1 MTVVKLEEKKTEYW
15 KVISRTRKS
24 GRIAETVRK
33 RIEGTWERFDEDV
46 ILEALQIHMQRYPM
60 YRETYTVGIMRNLQR
75 QKAETGMVRKDN
87 PFNRLEQNDYDFD
100 ELEKELLAN

>member
-1 MTVVKLEEKKTEYW
+1 MTKLEEKKAAYW
-15 KVISRTRKS
+15 KAISRTRKS
-24 GRIAETVRK
+24 GRIADSVRQ

-46 ILEALQIHMQRYPM
+46 VLEALQIHMQRYPM

-75 QKAETGMVRKDN
+75 QKAATGKARQDN
-87 PFNRLEQNDYDFD
+87 PFNRIEQNNYDFD

>member
-1 MTVVKLEEKKTEYW
+1 MVKLEEKKAEYW
-15 KVISRTRKS
+15 KVISPRTRKS
-24 GRIAETVRK
+24 GRIAESVRK
-33 RIEGTWERFDEDV
+33 RIESTWDRFDEDV

-75 QKAETGMVRKDN
+75 KKAATGKVGKDN
-87 PFNRLEQNDYDFD
+87 PFNKIEQNDYDFD